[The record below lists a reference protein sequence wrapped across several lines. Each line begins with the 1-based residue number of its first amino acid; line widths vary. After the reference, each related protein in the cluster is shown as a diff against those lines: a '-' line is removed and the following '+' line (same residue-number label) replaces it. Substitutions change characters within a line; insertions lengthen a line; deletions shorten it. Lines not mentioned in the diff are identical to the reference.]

1 MESINMQR
9 MPQELET
16 QSQTTVA
23 SRIKCFREA

>member
-1 MESINMQR
+1 MQR